1 MPFGTQK
8 CHQTGWR
15 SHRWKWTA
23 ICAFFFGAISLLWW
37 RSLPKPELFAPTFAL
52 SRVVQ
57 DRSGAVIHV
66 TLTPDG
72 KYRLPV
78 RFADLSPE
86 LIGATLEMEDR
97 RFFTHRGVDPKSI
110 VRAAWGLLSNQRLGG
125 GSTLTM
131 QYARLRW
138 RIDTRTLRGK
148 ALQMFRAFQ
157 IERFYSKEQILE
169 AYFTCA
175 PYGGNIE
182 GISAA
187 SMRWCGKPPRELTLR
202 EAASLSV
209 IPQSPTRRRPK
220 SAGNPALVT
229 AQVRLMNRLHA
240 TRGEAPNALDTEF
253 QLSPVPI
260 PRQAPHFSMRQ
271 LREHPNELVLKTTL
285 DSVQQRTLEQSL
297 TDFLARSHAQNLRNG
312 AALLLHAPTGEVRA
326 YVGSADF
333 WNNQISGQ
341 IDGVRARRSP
351 GSSLKPFIYAL
362 ALDAGLIHPRTLL
375 DDAPSRFGEYNP
387 ENSDRDFLGPISAR
401 EALRK
406 SRNVPAIAL
415 SQKLPGNG
423 LEGFLRQAGVR
434 LTRQDYGL
442 ALAIGAAEI
451 SMEELVTLYRGLTYG
466 NMGLSPAACW
476 LTLDALRTREPLAP
490 AGLAWKTGTSNGFRD
505 AWATGV
511 CGEWVLSVWLG
522 NFDGKPMPNLFA
534 RKTAAPLLW
543 QSATRLRLHATGP
556 PRPSTV
562 SEVRICAASGDLAG
576 PFCSHLSTDLFI
588 PGTSPITTCTVHQE
602 IFVNNEGQRVS
613 STDTS
618 AIRRVVEFWSPQ
630 RLAQFQRAGTPRAS
644 GPTLEH
650 NENAEGIVLGRA
662 PRITSPQSALRYVV
676 RLQDSTKNAIPLEAD
691 VAPGMKQIHWFA
703 GGSYLGAS
711 EATKPFLWKPSA
723 GDWTIQAVDEA
734 GRATRTTIRVN
745 VVP

>member
-1 MPFGTQK
+1 MLVGTEKSQNK
-8 CHQTGWR
+8 GGRT
-15 SHRWKWTA
+15 HRWKWA
-23 ICAFFFGAISLLWW
+23 VSLAFFLCASSLLCW
-37 RSLPKPELFAPTFAL
+37 RSLPKPDLFAPSFAL
-52 SRVVQ
+52 SRVVL
-57 DRSGAVIHV
+57 DRTGNVIHV

-86 LIGATLEMEDR
+86 ILRATLEMEDR
-97 RFFTHRGVDPKSI
+97 RFFSHHGVDPKSI
-110 VRAAWGLLSNQRLGG
+110 LRAIWGLMSNQRLGG

-138 RIDTRTLRGK
+138 GIDTRTLRGK
-148 ALQMFRAFQ
+148 ALQMFRASQ
-157 IERFYSKEQILE
+157 LERFYSKEQILE

-187 SMRWCGKPPRELTLR
+187 SMRWCGKTPRELSLR

-220 SAGNPALVT
+220 FAGNPALVT
-229 AQVRLMNRLHA
+229 AQVRLMNRLRA
-240 TRGEAPNALDTEF
+240 TRGEPPDALDTEF

-260 PRQAPHFSMRQ
+260 PRQAPHFAIRQ

-285 DSVQQRTLEQSL
+285 DSVQQRTLEQSI
-297 TDFLARSHAQNLRNG
+297 TDFLARSHVQNLRNG

-401 EALRK
+401 DALRK
-406 SRNVPAIAL
+406 SRNIPAIAL

-423 LEGFLRQAGVR
+423 LEGFLRQAGVK
-434 LTRQDYGL
+434 LPRQDYGL

-466 NMGLSPAACW
+466 NLGLSPAACW

-490 AGLAWKTGTSNGFRD
+490 SGLTWKTGTSNGFRD

-543 QSATRLRLHATGP
+543 QTATRLKLRTTGT
-556 PRPSTV
+556 PRPSTI
-562 SEVRICAASGDLAG
+562 SEVHICAASGDLAG
-576 PFCSHLSTDLFI
+576 PFCSHLATDFFI
-588 PGTSPITTCTVHQE
+588 PGTSPITTCTVHRE
-602 IFVNNEGQRVS
+602 IFVDNDGHRVCAN
-613 STDTS
+613 DDS
-618 AIRRVVEFWSPQ
+618 AIRRVGEFWSPQ
-630 RLAQFQRAGTPRAS
+630 RLAQFQRAGSPRTGA
-644 GPTLEH
+644 PTLEQ
-650 NENAEGIVLGRA
+650 NDMASLVLGRP

-676 RLQDSTKNAIPLEAD
+676 RLQDPAKSAIPLEAD
-691 VAPGMKQIHWFA
+691 VAPGINQIHWFA
-703 GGSYLGAS
+703 GSSYLGAS
-711 EATKPFLWKPSA
+711 EPTKPLLWKPSA

-734 GRATRTTIRVN
+734 GRATRTNIRVN
-745 VVP
+745 VIP